1 MRKLFQSIESHLVV
15 WVLVVAVS
23 GLIWPHLGTWLAPS
37 LSVLLALLMLVISL
51 TFDARA
57 VKVVLRNPAKQVLAL
72 FLVYVPMTF
81 LGWLTGRWF
90 FGQGALADGQTLLGM
105 LPTDVSAPLL
115 VLMAQGNVA
124 LAAVLNAVNTALAP
138 FIIPFLFLGITGV
151 ELEVPLWT
159 IVAELIA
166 IVLLP
171 TLLGVWLRTR
181 FTATVARYDSVYA
194 GAGSLL
200 YLLILLA
207 VIGPNAQTIL
217 DYGWYAWVIAAAAL
231 CLNMAGYA
239 VGMCAKVWIS
249 DRQDLIAYLFT
260 VSKKEFSIAAAFVAA
275 SGLPEAIAI
284 PAVFFAIVQML
295 TSPLV
300 ARFLTRHASNL

>member
-1 MRKLFQSIESHLVV
+1 MV
-15 WVLVVAVS
+15 WVVVVAAS
-23 GLIWPHLGTWLAPS
+23 GLIWPVLGAWLASSIS
-37 LSVLLALLMLVISL
+37 LLLALLMLVISL

-57 VKVVLRNPAKQVLAL
+57 VKVVLKKPSKQVLAL
-72 FLVYVPMTF
+72 FLVYVPMSF

-115 VLMAQGNVA
+115 VLMAKGNVA

-151 ELEVPLWT
+151 ELDVPLWT

-181 FTATVARYDSVYA
+181 FTAAVSRYDTIYA

-207 VIGPNAQTIL
+207 VIAPNAHTIL

-239 VGMCAKVWIS
+239 VGLCAKIWIT
-249 DRQDLIAYLFT
+249 DRQDVIAYLFT

-275 SGLPEAIAI
+275 SGLPAEVAI

-295 TSPLV
+295 TSPVV
-300 ARFLTRHASNL
+300 ARLLTRHTVKS

>member
-15 WVLVVAVS
+15 WVVVVAAS
-23 GLIWPHLGTWLAPS
+23 GLIWPVLGAWLASSIS
-37 LSVLLALLMLVISL
+37 LLLALLMLVISL

-57 VKVVLRNPAKQVLAL
+57 VKVVLKNPSKQVLAL
-72 FLVYVPMTF
+72 FLVYVPMSF

-115 VLMAQGNVA
+115 VLMAKGNVA

-151 ELEVPLWT
+151 ELDVPLWT

-181 FTATVARYDSVYA
+181 FTAAVSRYDTIYA

-207 VIGPNAQTIL
+207 VIAPNAHTIL

-239 VGMCAKVWIS
+239 VGLCAKIWIT
-249 DRQDLIAYLFT
+249 DRQDVIAYLFT

-275 SGLPEAIAI
+275 SGLPAEVAI

-295 TSPLV
+295 TSPVV
-300 ARFLTRHASNL
+300 ARLLTRHTVKP

>member
-15 WVLVVAVS
+15 WVVVVAAS
-23 GLIWPHLGTWLAPS
+23 GLIWPVLGAWLASSIS
-37 LSVLLALLMLVISL
+37 LLLALLMLVISL

-57 VKVVLRNPAKQVLAL
+57 VKVVLKKPSKQVLAL
-72 FLVYVPMTF
+72 FLVYVPMSF

-115 VLMAQGNVA
+115 VLMAKGNVA

-151 ELEVPLWT
+151 ELDVPLWT

-181 FTATVARYDSVYA
+181 FTAAVSRYDTIYA

-207 VIGPNAQTIL
+207 VIAPNAHTIL

-239 VGMCAKVWIS
+239 VGLCAKIWIT
-249 DRQDLIAYLFT
+249 DRQDVIAYLFT

-275 SGLPEAIAI
+275 SGLPAEVAI

-295 TSPLV
+295 TSPVV
-300 ARFLTRHASNL
+300 ARLLTRHTVKS

>member
-1 MRKLFQSIESHLVV
+1 MWVV
-15 WVLVVAVS
+15 IVAVS
-23 GLIWPHLGTWLAPS
+23 GLIWPQLGTWLAPS
-37 LSVLLALLMLVISL
+37 ISVLLALLMLVISL

-57 VKVVLRNPAKQVLAL
+57 VKVVLKNPGKQLLAL
-72 FLVYVPMTF
+72 FLVYVPMSF

-138 FIIPFLFLGITGV
+138 FIIPFLFLAITGI
-151 ELEVPLWT
+151 ELDVPLWT

-181 FTATVARYDSVYA
+181 FTASVARYDSVYA

-207 VIGPNAQTIL
+207 VIAPNAHTIVG
-217 DYGWYAWVIAAAAL
+217 YGWYAWVIAAAAV

-239 VGMCAKVWIS
+239 VGMCAKIWIS

-275 SGLPEAIAI
+275 SGLPAEIAI

-300 ARFLTRHASNL
+300 ARFLTRHAHHS

>member
-1 MRKLFQSIESHLVV
+1 MRKLFQSVESHLVV
-15 WVLVVAVS
+15 WVLVVAVV
-23 GLIWPHLGTWLAPS
+23 GLLWPTPGQWLAPGIS
-37 LSVLLALLMLVISL
+37 ALLALLMLVISL

-57 VKVVLRNPAKQVLAL
+57 VSVVLRHPAKQFLAL
-72 FLVYVPMTF
+72 FLVYVPMSL

-138 FIIPFLFLGITGV
+138 FIIPFLFLGLTGV
-151 ELEVPLWT
+151 ELDVPLWN
-159 IVAELIA
+159 IVAELVL
-166 IVLLP
+166 IVLVP
-171 TLLGVWLRTR
+171 TLVGVGLRTR

-217 DYGWYAWVIAAAAL
+217 DYGWYAWVIVAAAL
-231 CLNMAGYA
+231 CLNLAGYA
-239 VGMCAKVWIS
+239 VGMCAKIWIS
-249 DRQDLIAYLFT
+249 DRQELIAYLFT

-275 SGLPEAIAI
+275 SGLPSEIAI
-284 PAVFFAIVQML
+284 PAVFFAIVQMV

-300 ARFLTRHASNL
+300 ARLLTRRALA